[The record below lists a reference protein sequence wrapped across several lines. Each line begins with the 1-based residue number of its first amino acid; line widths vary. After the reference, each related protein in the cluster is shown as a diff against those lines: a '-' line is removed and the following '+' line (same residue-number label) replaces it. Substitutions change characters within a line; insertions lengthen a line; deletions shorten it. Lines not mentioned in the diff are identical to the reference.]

1 MPTLLAPLLQV
12 WLVAALVMAAVWWIQ
27 KRTRNA
33 GFVDVAWAALLGTAA
48 LYYGL
53 IADGALLSRVIVAVL
68 AAAWGFRL
76 ALHLLHRVLNERED
90 GRYAHLREHWGGHQG
105 KFFAFFQAQALA
117 VALFS
122 LPFLVAAGNP
132 TESVTLWTVL
142 GVLIWIFS
150 LSGESIADLQLAQ
163 FRADPRN
170 RGKTCRAGLW
180 RYSRH
185 PNYFFEWL
193 HWFAYLL
200 LAIGAPHAWL
210 ALIGP
215 ALMLVSLCW
224 VSGIP
229 FVEAQSLRSRG
240 DDYREYQRTTSVL
253 VPWPPRSGE
262 KEKGKRKKGE
272 PQAPP

>member
-1 MPTLLAPLLQV
+1 MLTLLAPLLQV
-12 WLVAALVMAAVWWIQ
+12 WLVAALVMSVVWWIQ
-27 KRTRNA
+27 RRTRNA
-33 GFVDVAWAALLGTAA
+33 GFVDVAWAALLGAAA

-53 IADGALLSRVIVAVL
+53 IADGALLPRVVVALL

-122 LPFLVAAGNP
+122 LPFLVATGNP
-132 TESVTLWTVL
+132 TESLTLWTVL
-142 GVLIWIFS
+142 GVFVWFVS
-150 LSGESIADLQLAQ
+150 LSGESIADLQLSR

-170 RGKTCRAGLW
+170 RGKTCRSGLW

-193 HWFAYLL
+193 HWFAYVL

-215 ALMLVSLCW
+215 ALMLISLCW

-253 VPWPPRSGE
+253 VPWFP
-262 KEKGKRKKGE
+262 KKR
-272 PQAPP
+272 